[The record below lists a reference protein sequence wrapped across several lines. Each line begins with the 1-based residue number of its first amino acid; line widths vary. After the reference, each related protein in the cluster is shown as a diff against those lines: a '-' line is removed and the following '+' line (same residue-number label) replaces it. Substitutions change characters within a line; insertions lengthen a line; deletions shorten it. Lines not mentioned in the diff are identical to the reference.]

1 MKKTT
6 LTIIA
11 VVGAASLALSACAK
25 DGRTE
30 AAPEQSQH
38 AAAMTG
44 HEQIVELSVTSDGF
58 VPASFKV
65 HSGHPVKLVVTR
77 KVERTC
83 ATDIVI
89 KDLKISAPLP
99 LNKAVELT
107 FTPTT
112 PGKIRFACA
121 MDMIAGEIVVE

>member
-1 MKKTT
+1 MKTTT
-6 LTIIA
+6 LTLIA
-11 VVGAASLALSACAK
+11 IVGAASLALSACAK

-30 AAPEQSQH
+30 AEPDRSQH
-38 AAAMTG
+38 TSAITG
-44 HEQIVELSVTSDGF
+44 YEQVVELSVTADGF

-65 HSGHPVKLVVTR
+65 HAGHPVKLVVTR

-89 KDLKISAPLP
+89 KALKISAPLS

-107 FTPTT
+107 FTPTK
-112 PGKIRFACA
+112 PGKVRFACA

>member
-1 MKKTT
+1 MKTITYTT
-6 LTIIA
+6 FTMLA
-11 VVGAASLALSACAK
+11 GLVLALPACAK
-25 DGRTE
+25 DRASSPAPGQHTAT
-30 AAPEQSQH
+30 AAI
-38 AAAMTG
+38 A
-44 HEQIVELSVTSDGF
+44 HEQVVKLSVTSDGF
-58 VPASFKV
+58 VPASFAV
-65 HSGHPVKLVVTR
+65 HAGHHVKLVVTR

-89 KDLKISAPLP
+89 KDLKISAALP

-107 FTPTT
+107 FTPTK